1 MAVSKLW
8 AVNSRLGQVI
18 DYAANPEK
26 TAVDIYSEEQY
37 QALADVLSY
46 AKDEEKTER
55 EYFVEGIN
63 CNPTTARDQFVSVKQ
78 AYGKEDGIQA
88 YHGYLSFKEQN
99 ITPELAQKIGM
110 EFANEVWGKRFQVVV
125 TTHLNTKHLH
135 CHYVINSVSFKDGK
149 RCQDT
154 SWFKFRKVADRICE
168 KYGLYYNPNPNRSKQ
183 SSYYYK
189 QEQAGMPTRYS
200 MVREAIDEA
209 IAHSTNIR
217 SLDYALTQMGY
228 EHCLSESR
236 KYWTIV
242 PKGYT
247 KPIRLKNLGEDYTEE
262 AIRRRLMEN
271 QRVRIVPFAKQTVV
285 IRQYRLPTR
294 ENKIKKVGG
303 LYGLYLHYCYRLG
316 YLPKYKKQNTARL
329 HYLLKEDLLKLDK
342 ITAETRL
349 LGRENISTDEQL
361 FSYKESLK
369 GQIKTLTDDRTH
381 LRKIAR
387 TKMSDDELSKVKK
400 QISTVSDKI
409 RELNK
414 EVRLC
419 DDIAE
424 RSKVMEQNLETIR
437 AEEENNRERSKSE
450 MTNSGDAAE
459 QVVRLSLE
467 GFEVAARLT
476 GSAAKNIAILL
487 ASVLKQ
493 EATQANKTRG
503 KARLTNMIKSGKELK
518 VFSIPNKDLKKFTE
532 QAKRYGVLYCV
543 LRDKNTRGDNV
554 PIDIIARA
562 EDASKIQ
569 RIVER
574 FELGKVDKAAIVTES
589 QKAVEKRE
597 AVEKDKPT
605 KSKNEII
612 TEEAVRK
619 PLQKEENAQSNP
631 TTAKTDKNPPSRQNS
646 EPEDMQTDKGIAVD
660 RQKKPSVKEKLDR
673 YKAQAKQQKE
683 AERKEPETDK
693 AKRPSAP
700 KQTVHQQPKTK
711 SKKPKER

>member
-26 TAVDIYSEEQY
+26 TAADIYTEEQY

-78 AYGKEDGIQA
+78 AYGKEEGIQA

-99 ITPELAQKIGM
+99 ISPQLAQKIGM
-110 EFANEVWGKRFQVVV
+110 EFANEVWGDRFQVVV

-149 RCQDT
+149 RLWGDEKA
-154 SWFKFRKVADRICE
+154 WFKFRKVADRICE

-209 IAHSTNIR
+209 IAHSTNIK

-262 AIRRRLMEN
+262 AIRRRLIEN
-271 QRVRIVPFAKQTVV
+271 QRVRIAPFAKQTVV

-329 HYLLKEDLLKLDK
+329 H
-342 ITAETRL
+342 
-349 LGRENISTDEQL
+349 
-361 FSYKESLK
+361 
-369 GQIKTLTDDRTH
+369 
-381 LRKIAR
+381 
-387 TKMSDDELSKVKK
+387 
-400 QISTVSDKI
+400 
-409 RELNK
+409 
-414 EVRLC
+414 
-419 DDIAE
+419 
-424 RSKVMEQNLETIR
+424 
-437 AEEENNRERSKSE
+437 
-450 MTNSGDAAE
+450 
-459 QVVRLSLE
+459 
-467 GFEVAARLT
+467 
-476 GSAAKNIAILL
+476 
-487 ASVLKQ
+487 
-493 EATQANKTRG
+493 
-503 KARLTNMIKSGKELK
+503 
-518 VFSIPNKDLKKFTE
+518 
-532 QAKRYGVLYCV
+532 
-543 LRDKNTRGDNV
+543 
-554 PIDIIARA
+554 
-562 EDASKIQ
+562 
-569 RIVER
+569 
-574 FELGKVDKAAIVTES
+574 
-589 QKAVEKRE
+589 
-597 AVEKDKPT
+597 
-605 KSKNEII
+605 
-612 TEEAVRK
+612 
-619 PLQKEENAQSNP
+619 
-631 TTAKTDKNPPSRQNS
+631 
-646 EPEDMQTDKGIAVD
+646 
-660 RQKKPSVKEKLDR
+660 
-673 YKAQAKQQKE
+673 
-683 AERKEPETDK
+683 
-693 AKRPSAP
+693 
-700 KQTVHQQPKTK
+700 
-711 SKKPKER
+711 